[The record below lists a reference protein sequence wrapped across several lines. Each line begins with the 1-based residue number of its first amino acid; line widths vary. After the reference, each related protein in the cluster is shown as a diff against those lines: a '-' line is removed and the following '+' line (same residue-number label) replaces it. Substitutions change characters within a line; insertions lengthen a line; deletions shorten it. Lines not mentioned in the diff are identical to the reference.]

1 MYVCNRHAT
10 GMVISESKNRWAIT
24 QPLPE
29 KKKKERKKR
38 RIRIRSDRIV
48 EDVIIQLTI
57 N

>member
-29 KKKKERKKR
+29 KKKRKKKKKNKNKKR
-38 RIRIRSDRIV
+38 QNS
-48 EDVIIQLTI
+48 
-57 N
+57 